1 MIFDIKQF
9 TQVIVTVGVIGS
21 QKIKIEKVLLE
32 VKFIIQINHPEL
44 TNRTFY

>member
-1 MIFDIKQF
+1 MIFDIKHF
-9 TQVIVTVGVIGS
+9 SQVIVNVGVIGS
-21 QKIKIEKVLLE
+21 QKINIERFLVE